1 MRIAL
6 IALPFLLL
14 AVPAAAQDR
23 SKHLERVVDCRKLTD
38 TAERLACYD
47 RTVAELDA
55 AEQKKDVVVVDKEQ
69 IREARR
75 SVFGFKLPRIKLFGS
90 GGGEEEIDEIVST
103 VKVISTRSDGRVAFT
118 IEDGARWVQSDDRA
132 LVGVKPGR
140 KVTIKRAAMGSFFAR
155 FEGTI
160 GIRVERVN

>member
-6 IALPFLLL
+6 IALPFLLI

-23 SKHLERVVDCRKLTD
+23 SKHLERVVDCRKLAD

-47 RTVAELDA
+47 KTVAELDA
-55 AEQKKDVVVVDKEQ
+55 AEQKKEVVVVDKDQ
-69 IREARR
+69 VREARR
-75 SVFGFKLPRIKLFGS
+75 SVFGFKLPRIKLFGN
-90 GGGEEEIDEIVST
+90 GDGEDEIDEIVST

-118 IEDGARWVQSDDRA
+118 IEDGARWVQTDDRA
-132 LVGVKPGR
+132 LVGVKAGR

-160 GIRVERVN
+160 GVRVERVN

>member
-1 MRIAL
+1 MRFAL
-6 IALPFLLL
+6 FALPFLVL

-38 TAERLACYD
+38 ATERLACYD
-47 RTVAELDA
+47 KTVAELDA

-69 IREARR
+69 VREARR

-90 GGGEEEIDEIVST
+90 GNSEDEIDEIVST

-118 IEDGARWVQSDDRA
+118 IEDGARWVKTDDRA
-132 LVGVKPGR
+132 LVGVKAGR

-160 GIRVERVN
+160 GVRVERVN

>member
-47 RTVAELDA
+47 KTVAELDA

-69 IREARR
+69 VREARR
-75 SVFGFKLPRIKLFGS
+75 TVFGFKLPRIKLFG
-90 GGGEEEIDEIVST
+90 GGDGEQDIEEIVST
-103 VKVISTRSDGRVAFT
+103 VKTINTRSDGTVAFT
-118 IEDGARWVQSDDRA
+118 IEDGARWVQTDDRT

-140 KVTIKRAAMGSFFAR
+140 KVTIRRAAMGSFFAR